1 MENRWTIMEFF
12 LDAYKQYVK
21 INTVVVSEIPQSD
34 QASDLK
40 PIVTSFLSDVN
51 INVASRERED
61 NYIICKS

>member
-1 MENRWTIMEFF
+1 MEFF

-21 INTVVVSEIPQSD
+21 RNTIEVSEIPQSD

-61 NYIICKS
+61 NHIICKS

>member
-1 MENRWTIMEFF
+1 MEFS

-21 INTVVVSEIPQSD
+21 RNTIVVSEIPQSD

-61 NYIICKS
+61 NHIICKS

>member
-1 MENRWTIMEFF
+1 M
-12 LDAYKQYVK
+12 
-21 INTVVVSEIPQSD
+21 VSEIPQSD

-61 NYIICKS
+61 NHIICKS

>member
-1 MENRWTIMEFF
+1 MEFF

-21 INTVVVSEIPQSD
+21 RNTIVVSEIPQSD

>member
-21 INTVVVSEIPQSD
+21 RNTIVVSEIPQSD

-61 NYIICKS
+61 NHIICKS

>member
-1 MENRWTIMEFF
+1 MEFF

-21 INTVVVSEIPQSD
+21 RNTIVVSEIPQSD
-34 QASDLK
+34 QDSDLK

-61 NYIICKS
+61 NHIICKS

>member
-1 MENRWTIMEFF
+1 MENRWTILEFF

-21 INTVVVSEIPQSD
+21 RNTIVVSEIPQSD

-61 NYIICKS
+61 NHIICKS

>member
-21 INTVVVSEIPQSD
+21 RNTIVVSEIPQSD

>member
-1 MENRWTIMEFF
+1 MEFF

-21 INTVVVSEIPQSD
+21 RNTIVVSEIPQSD

-61 NYIICKS
+61 NHIICKP

>member
-1 MENRWTIMEFF
+1 MGFF

-21 INTVVVSEIPQSD
+21 RNTIVVSEIPQSD

-61 NYIICKS
+61 NHIICKS

>member
-1 MENRWTIMEFF
+1 MEFF

-21 INTVVVSEIPQSD
+21 RNTIVVSEIPQSD

-61 NYIICKS
+61 NHIICKS

>member
-1 MENRWTIMEFF
+1 MEFF

-51 INVASRERED
+51 IDVASRERED
-61 NYIICKS
+61 NHIICKS

>member
-1 MENRWTIMEFF
+1 MEFF

-21 INTVVVSEIPQSD
+21 RNTIVVSEIPQSD
-34 QASDLK
+34 QDSYLK

-61 NYIICKS
+61 NHIICKS

>member
-1 MENRWTIMEFF
+1 MEFF

-21 INTVVVSEIPQSD
+21 IKTVVVSEIPQSD

>member
-1 MENRWTIMEFF
+1 MEFF

>member
-1 MENRWTIMEFF
+1 MEFF

-61 NYIICKS
+61 NHIICKS